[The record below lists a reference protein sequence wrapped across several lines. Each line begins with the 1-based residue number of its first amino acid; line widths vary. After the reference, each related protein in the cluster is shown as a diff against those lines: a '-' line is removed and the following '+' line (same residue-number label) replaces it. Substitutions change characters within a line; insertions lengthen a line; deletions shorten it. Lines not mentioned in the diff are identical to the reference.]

1 MKKRSTSGQAI
12 TGQVIALAAIAQA
25 AELARQLAR
34 DGQADTQAMAATVHS
49 ILMLDADST
58 ESIFIDRH
66 HLRLG
71 LQMLRDTFE
80 RDSSRQTELMR
91 YCASLLHL
99 QKMLAKNADMLNTIG
114 KRIMQ
119 IKKQVDIHGSE
130 TNSQVINSI
139 AALYSDTLST
149 FRFRIQI
156 NGNPKYLQ
164 QDSVASQIRTVLL
177 GGIRAVTLWR
187 QLGGSRLDFVFK
199 RKAIYN
205 TTLALL
211 DA

>member
-1 MKKRSTSGQAI
+1 MSKHSI
-12 TGQVIALAAIAQA
+12 TAQVMALAAIAQA
-25 AELARQLAR
+25 AALARQLAR
-34 DGQADTQAMAATVHS
+34 EGRADSTAMAATVHS
-49 ILMLDADST
+49 ILMLDADNT
-58 ESIFIDRH
+58 ESIFIDRQ

-71 LQMLRDTFE
+71 LEMVRETFE
-80 RDSSRQTELMR
+80 RDTPMQTELMR

-99 QKMLAKNADMLNTIG
+99 QKQLARNSEMLGTIG

-119 IKKQVDIHGSE
+119 IQKQVNIHGSE
-130 TNSQVINSI
+130 TNSQVISSC
-139 AALYSDTLST
+139 AALYADTLST

-156 NGNPKYLQ
+156 NGNPQYLQ
-164 QDSVASQIRTVLL
+164 QDSIASQIRTVLL

-205 TTLALL
+205 TTLSLL
-211 DA
+211 AA